1 MPIRRIF
8 CFAIVL
14 SLPLLGARVE
24 HCSDPSIGDVFYA
37 YDLIPWGEDTLVASH
52 TFFLLKKGTNSLKVF
67 RHPLLKRV
75 LSVGIF
81 QGRKCVLGMKA
92 PRQVGLF
99 CKQPKSE
106 WKALSMTR
114 SLRRRVRRSYQ
125 EEKAFVRS
133 SLKALKIQ
141 KQRILKV
148 HASKEN
154 LRILRYYRK
163 VKTIEQLRR
172 VPKKIAKKK
181 RQLGKLWDKY
191 YEMVREKAITSNGWR
206 PFVYVSKR
214 TLLLMFYKKK
224 VLYYHDGKKWFLYTK
239 NSQLSQRK
247 KPEGAVNGRT
257 QSKHTTIPFLYKHLF
272 SASSSNIIF
281 SGEFIYFGVYAPFRC
296 SQGDVGKGMY
306 QFHIPTHKAKRLT
319 SSAVYGMHLSDNGRI
334 WFSSGSHRWMDG
346 IHYSTVSTFKNGK
359 VLPVINHFLK
369 KGEKPDTPESVEGF
383 DGRTLFSGKLT
394 IFYEFSHSPDGKKCL
409 FSLDRGLFCR
419 KRRFDPKGKP
429 IPQTKPPRYE
439 FRRVKG
445 SQRLV
450 LHVNKVTAPTWKQYI
465 PQWKK
470 KVPGYIFRLYTG
482 DGRVQLKSTTH
493 TVSSNYSA
501 HYLSLHTWNGHTLV
515 FLSSDGRVYQL
526 HLKKMTLQHIPF
538 PYP

>member
-224 VLYYHDGKKWFLYTK
+224 VLYYHDGKKWFLYT
-239 NSQLSQRK
+239 
-247 KPEGAVNGRT
+247 
-257 QSKHTTIPFLYKHLF
+257 
-272 SASSSNIIF
+272 
-281 SGEFIYFGVYAPFRC
+281 
-296 SQGDVGKGMY
+296 
-306 QFHIPTHKAKRLT
+306 
-319 SSAVYGMHLSDNGRI
+319 
-334 WFSSGSHRWMDG
+334 
-346 IHYSTVSTFKNGK
+346 
-359 VLPVINHFLK
+359 
-369 KGEKPDTPESVEGF
+369 
-383 DGRTLFSGKLT
+383 
-394 IFYEFSHSPDGKKCL
+394 
-409 FSLDRGLFCR
+409 
-419 KRRFDPKGKP
+419 
-429 IPQTKPPRYE
+429 
-439 FRRVKG
+439 
-445 SQRLV
+445 
-450 LHVNKVTAPTWKQYI
+450 
-465 PQWKK
+465 
-470 KVPGYIFRLYTG
+470 
-482 DGRVQLKSTTH
+482 
-493 TVSSNYSA
+493 
-501 HYLSLHTWNGHTLV
+501 
-515 FLSSDGRVYQL
+515 
-526 HLKKMTLQHIPF
+526 
-538 PYP
+538 